1 MYEVLIIGAGP
12 AGMTAAIY
20 AARAGYKTAILE
32 YGVPGGQAATTDM
45 IENYPGF
52 PEGISGP
59 ELMMKFFEQTQ
70 TFGVEMI
77 YEQVCSLDLDG
88 DVKRVITDKQTI
100 ESKTVVIASGAKPR
114 MLGVDNEQRLRGR
127 GVSYCATCDGFFFK
141 DQPVAVVGGG
151 DTAVEEAMYLT
162 KMCSNVTLIHRRNE
176 LRANR
181 LAQSRAFANEK
192 LTILYDTVV
201 DDIVGDDKVTQL
213 KLRNKKT
220 DATSTLDVNGV
231 FIFVGY
237 LPNGSFLPAEL
248 EVNEQG
254 YIITDE
260 EMATNIPGVF
270 AIGDVRQKKLRQVT
284 TAVGDG
290 GAVMHGIEEYFRIN
304 MGGCPMYFN
313 KNKQTKMQKIFL
325 TVLVALLSIGLL
337 LPSFLSIFSY
347 GIF

>member
-32 YGVPGGQAATTDM
+32 HGVPGGQAATTDM

-77 YEQVCSLDLDG
+77 YEQVQSMDVTG
-88 DVKRVITDKQTI
+88 DIKKVITDKQTI
-100 ESKTVVIASGAKPR
+100 EAKAVVIASGAKPR
-114 MLGVDNEQRLRGR
+114 TLGVANEGRLRGR
-127 GVSYCATCDGFFFK
+127 GVSYCATCDGFFFR

-162 KMCSNVTLIHRRNE
+162 KMCSSVTLIHRRDE
-176 LRANR
+176 LRANK

-192 LTILYDTVV
+192 LNIIFDTVV

-220 DATSTLDVNGV
+220 DETSTLDVNGV

-237 LPNGSFLPAEL
+237 LPNASFLPAEL

-260 EMATNIPGVF
+260 EMATNVPGVF

-290 GAVMHGIEEYFRIN
+290 GAVMHGIEEYFR
-304 MGGCPMYFN
+304 G
-313 KNKQTKMQKIFL
+313 
-325 TVLVALLSIGLL
+325 
-337 LPSFLSIFSY
+337 
-347 GIF
+347 

>member
-32 YGVPGGQAATTDM
+32 HGVPGGQAATTDM

-77 YEQVCSLDLDG
+77 YEQVQSLELSG
-88 DVKRVITDKQTI
+88 DVKKVITDKQTI
-100 ESKTVVIASGAKPR
+100 EAKTVVIASGAKPR
-114 MLGVDNEQRLRGR
+114 ALGVANEDRLRGR
-127 GVSYCATCDGFFFK
+127 GVSYCATCDGFFFR

-162 KMCSNVTLIHRRNE
+162 KMCSSVTLIHRRDE
-176 LRANR
+176 LRANK

-192 LTILYDTVV
+192 LTIIYDTVV
-201 DDIVGDDKVTQL
+201 DEIVGDDKVSQL

-220 DATSTLDVNGV
+220 NETSTLDVNGV
-231 FIFVGY
+231 FVFVGY
-237 LPNGSFLPAEL
+237 LPNGSFLPEEL
-248 EVNEQG
+248 ATNEQG
-254 YIITDE
+254 YIITNE
-260 EMATNIPGVF
+260 EMATNIPGVY
-270 AIGDVRQKKLRQVT
+270 AVGDVRQKKLRQVT

-290 GAVMHGIEEYFRIN
+290 GAVMHAIEEYLR
-304 MGGCPMYFN
+304 G
-313 KNKQTKMQKIFL
+313 
-325 TVLVALLSIGLL
+325 
-337 LPSFLSIFSY
+337 
-347 GIF
+347 

>member
-32 YGVPGGQAATTDM
+32 HGVPGGQAATTDM

-77 YEQVCSLDLDG
+77 YEQVQSM
-88 DVKRVITDKQTI
+88 DVTGEVKKVITDKQTI
-100 ESKTVVIASGAKPR
+100 EAKAVVIASGAKPR
-114 MLGVDNEQRLRGR
+114 TLGVANEGRLRGR
-127 GVSYCATCDGFFFK
+127 GVSYCATCDGFFFR

-162 KMCSNVTLIHRRNE
+162 KMCSSVTLIHRRDE
-176 LRANR
+176 LRANK
-181 LAQSRAFANEK
+181 LAQSRAFANEQ
-192 LTILYDTVV
+192 LNIIFDTVV

-220 DATSTLDVNGV
+220 DETSTLDVNGV

-237 LPNGSFLPAEL
+237 LPNASFLPAEL

-260 EMATNIPGVF
+260 EMATNVPGVF

-290 GAVMHGIEEYFRIN
+290 GAVMHGIEEYFR
-304 MGGCPMYFN
+304 G
-313 KNKQTKMQKIFL
+313 
-325 TVLVALLSIGLL
+325 
-337 LPSFLSIFSY
+337 
-347 GIF
+347 

>member
-20 AARAGYKTAILE
+20 AARAGYKTAVLE
-32 YGVPGGQAATTDM
+32 HGVPGGQAATTDM

-77 YEQVCSLDLDG
+77 YEQVQSVELDG
-88 DVKRVITDKQTI
+88 TIKRVTTDKQTI
-100 ESKTVVIASGAKPR
+100 EAKAVVIASGAKPR
-114 MLGVDNEQRLRGR
+114 ALGVANEGRLRGR

-162 KMCSNVTLIHRRNE
+162 KMCSSVTLIHRRDE
-176 LRANR
+176 LRANK
-181 LAQSRAFANEK
+181 LAQSRALANEK
-192 LTILYDTVV
+192 LNIIYDTVV
-201 DDIVGDDKVTQL
+201 DEIIGDDKVSQL

-220 DATSTLDVNGV
+220 DETSTLDINGV

-237 LPNGSFLPAEL
+237 LPNNSFFPPEL

-254 YIITDE
+254 YIVTDD

-270 AIGDVRQKKLRQVT
+270 AVGDVRQKKLRQVT

-290 GAVMHGIEEYFRIN
+290 GAVMHGIEEYFR
-304 MGGCPMYFN
+304 
-313 KNKQTKMQKIFL
+313 
-325 TVLVALLSIGLL
+325 A
-337 LPSFLSIFSY
+337 
-347 GIF
+347 

>member
-20 AARAGYKTAILE
+20 AARAGYKTALVEHGI
-32 YGVPGGQAATTDM
+32 PGGQAATTDM

-59 ELMMKFFEQTQ
+59 ELMLKFFEQTQ
-70 TFGVEMI
+70 TFGVEVI
-77 YEQVCSLDLDG
+77 YEQVMSAELSG
-88 DVKRVITDKQTI
+88 EIKKVTTENQTI
-100 ESKTVVIASGAKPR
+100 EAKVVIIASGAKPKT
-114 MLGVDNEQRLRGR
+114 LGVSNEGRLRGR

-162 KMCSNVTLIHRRNE
+162 KMCSSVTLIHRRDA

-181 LAQSRAFANEK
+181 TAQNRALSNEK
-192 LTILYDTVV
+192 LHILYDTVV
-201 DDIVGDDKVTQL
+201 DDIIGEDKVTQL
-213 KLRNKKT
+213 SLKNVKT
-220 DATSTLDVNGV
+220 EEISTLDVNGV

-237 LPNGSFLPAEL
+237 SPNGSFLPDDLA
-248 EVNEQG
+248 VDSHG
-254 YIITDE
+254 YIITNE
-260 EMATNIPGVF
+260 EMETNLPGVF

-290 GAVMHGIEEYFRIN
+290 GAVMTAVEEYLRD
-304 MGGCPMYFN
+304 
-313 KNKQTKMQKIFL
+313 
-325 TVLVALLSIGLL
+325 
-337 LPSFLSIFSY
+337 
-347 GIF
+347 

>member
-151 DTAVEEAMYLT
+151 CRQEG
-162 KMCSNVTLIHRRNE
+162 
-176 LRANR
+176 
-181 LAQSRAFANEK
+181 
-192 LTILYDTVV
+192 TV
-201 DDIVGDDKVTQL
+201 
-213 KLRNKKT
+213 R
-220 DATSTLDVNGV
+220 
-231 FIFVGY
+231 
-237 LPNGSFLPAEL
+237 
-248 EVNEQG
+248 
-254 YIITDE
+254 
-260 EMATNIPGVF
+260 
-270 AIGDVRQKKLRQVT
+270 
-284 TAVGDG
+284 
-290 GAVMHGIEEYFRIN
+290 
-304 MGGCPMYFN
+304 
-313 KNKQTKMQKIFL
+313 
-325 TVLVALLSIGLL
+325 
-337 LPSFLSIFSY
+337 
-347 GIF
+347 

>member
-32 YGVPGGQAATTDM
+32 HGVPGGQAATTDM

-77 YEQVCSLDLDG
+77 YEQVQALELTG
-88 DVKRVITDKQTI
+88 DVKKVITDKQTI
-100 ESKTVVIASGAKPR
+100 EAKTVVIASGAKPR
-114 MLGVDNEQRLRGR
+114 ALGVANEDRLRGR
-127 GVSYCATCDGFFFK
+127 GVSYCATCDGFFFR

-162 KMCSNVTLIHRRNE
+162 KMCSSVTLIHRRDE
-176 LRANR
+176 LRANK

-192 LTILYDTVV
+192 LTIIYDTVV
-201 DDIVGDDKVTQL
+201 DEIIGDDKVSQL

-220 DATSTLDVNGV
+220 NETSTLDVNGV
-231 FIFVGY
+231 FVFVGY
-237 LPNGSFLPAEL
+237 LPNGSFLPEEL
-248 EVNEQG
+248 ATNEQG
-254 YIITDE
+254 YIITNE
-260 EMATNIPGVF
+260 EMATNIPGVY
-270 AIGDVRQKKLRQVT
+270 AVGDVRQKKLRQVT

-290 GAVMHGIEEYFRIN
+290 GAVMHAIEDYLR
-304 MGGCPMYFN
+304 G
-313 KNKQTKMQKIFL
+313 
-325 TVLVALLSIGLL
+325 
-337 LPSFLSIFSY
+337 
-347 GIF
+347 

>member
-1 MYEVLIIGAGP
+1 MYEVLVIGAGP

-32 YGVPGGQAATTDM
+32 HGVPGGQAATTDM

-77 YEQVCSLDLDG
+77 YEQVQSMDVTG
-88 DVKRVITDKQTI
+88 DIKKVITDKQTI
-100 ESKTVVIASGAKPR
+100 EAKAVVIASGAKPR
-114 MLGVDNEQRLRGR
+114 TLGVANEGRLRGR
-127 GVSYCATCDGFFFK
+127 GVSYCATCDGFFFR

-162 KMCSNVTLIHRRNE
+162 KMCSSVTLIHRRDE
-176 LRANR
+176 LRANK

-192 LTILYDTVV
+192 LTIIYDTVV
-201 DDIVGDDKVTQL
+201 DDIVGEDKVTQL

-220 DATSTLDVNGV
+220 DETSTLDVNGV

-237 LPNGSFLPAEL
+237 LPNASFLTAEL

-260 EMATNIPGVF
+260 EMATNVPGVF
-270 AIGDVRQKKLRQVT
+270 AVGDVRQKKLRQVT

-290 GAVMHGIEEYFRIN
+290 GAVMHGIEEYFR
-304 MGGCPMYFN
+304 G
-313 KNKQTKMQKIFL
+313 
-325 TVLVALLSIGLL
+325 
-337 LPSFLSIFSY
+337 
-347 GIF
+347 

>member
-32 YGVPGGQAATTDM
+32 HGVPGGQAATTDM

-77 YEQVCSLDLDG
+77 YEQVQSLDVSG
-88 DVKRVITDKQTI
+88 EIKKVVTDKQTI
-100 ESKTVVIASGAKPR
+100 EAKTVVIASGAKPR
-114 MLGVDNEQRLRGR
+114 TLGVANEGRLRGR
-127 GVSYCATCDGFFFK
+127 GVSYCATCDGFFFR

-162 KMCSNVTLIHRRNE
+162 KMCASVTLIHRRDE
-176 LRANR
+176 LRANK

-192 LTILYDTVV
+192 LHIMYDTVV
-201 DDIVGDDKVTQL
+201 DEIVGEDKVTQL

-220 DATSTLDVNGV
+220 DETSTLDVNGV

-237 LPNGSFLPAEL
+237 LPNASFLPAEL
-248 EVNEQG
+248 EVDAQG

-260 EMATNIPGVF
+260 EMATNVPGVF
-270 AIGDVRQKKLRQVT
+270 AVGDVRQKKLRQVT

-290 GAVMHGIEEYFRIN
+290 GAVMHAIEDYLRN
-304 MGGCPMYFN
+304 N
-313 KNKQTKMQKIFL
+313 
-325 TVLVALLSIGLL
+325 
-337 LPSFLSIFSY
+337 
-347 GIF
+347 

>member
-32 YGVPGGQAATTDM
+32 HGVPGGQAATTDM

-77 YEQVCSLDLDG
+77 YEQVQSLDVSG
-88 DVKRVITDKQTI
+88 EIKKVVTDKQTI
-100 ESKTVVIASGAKPR
+100 EAKTVVIASGAKPR
-114 MLGVDNEQRLRGR
+114 TLGVANEGRLRGR
-127 GVSYCATCDGFFFK
+127 GVSYCATCDGFFFR

-162 KMCSNVTLIHRRNE
+162 KMCASVTLIHRRDE
-176 LRANR
+176 LRANK

-192 LTILYDTVV
+192 LHILYDTVV
-201 DDIVGDDKVTQL
+201 DEIVGEDKVTQL

-220 DATSTLDVNGV
+220 DETSTLDVNGV

-237 LPNGSFLPAEL
+237 LPNASFLPAEL
-248 EVNEQG
+248 EVDAQG

-260 EMATNIPGVF
+260 EMATNVPGVF
-270 AIGDVRQKKLRQVT
+270 AVGDVRQKKLRQVT

-290 GAVMHGIEEYFRIN
+290 GAVMHAIEDYLRN
-304 MGGCPMYFN
+304 N
-313 KNKQTKMQKIFL
+313 
-325 TVLVALLSIGLL
+325 
-337 LPSFLSIFSY
+337 
-347 GIF
+347 

>member
-1 MYEVLIIGAGP
+1 MYEVLVIGAGP

-32 YGVPGGQAATTDM
+32 HGVPGGQAATTDM

-77 YEQVCSLDLDG
+77 YEQVQSMDVTG
-88 DVKRVITDKQTI
+88 DIKKVITDKQTI
-100 ESKTVVIASGAKPR
+100 EAKAVVIASGAKPR
-114 MLGVDNEQRLRGR
+114 TLGVANEGRLRGR
-127 GVSYCATCDGFFFK
+127 GVSYCATCDGFLFR

-162 KMCSNVTLIHRRNE
+162 KMCSSVTLIHRRDE
-176 LRANR
+176 LRANK

-192 LTILYDTVV
+192 LTIIYDTVV
-201 DDIVGDDKVTQL
+201 DDIVGEDKVTQL

-220 DATSTLDVNGV
+220 DETSTLDVNGV

-237 LPNGSFLPAEL
+237 LPNASFLPAEL

-260 EMATNIPGVF
+260 EMATNVPGVF
-270 AIGDVRQKKLRQVT
+270 AVGDVRQKKLRQVT

-290 GAVMHGIEEYFRIN
+290 GAVMHGIEEYFR
-304 MGGCPMYFN
+304 G
-313 KNKQTKMQKIFL
+313 
-325 TVLVALLSIGLL
+325 
-337 LPSFLSIFSY
+337 
-347 GIF
+347 

>member
-1 MYEVLIIGAGP
+1 MYEVLVIGAGP

-32 YGVPGGQAATTDM
+32 HGVPGGQAATTDM

-70 TFGVEMI
+70 TFGVEMV
-77 YEQVCSLDLDG
+77 YEQVQSLDLTG
-88 DVKRVITDKQTI
+88 DVKKVITDKQTL
-100 ESKTVVIASGAKPR
+100 EAKAVVIASGAKPR
-114 MLGVDNEQRLRGR
+114 TLGVANEGRLRGR
-127 GVSYCATCDGFFFK
+127 GVSYCATCDGFFFR

-162 KMCSNVTLIHRRNE
+162 KMCSSVTLIHRRDE
-176 LRANR
+176 LRANK
-181 LAQSRAFANEK
+181 LAQSRAMANEK
-192 LTILYDTVV
+192 LTIIYDTVV
-201 DDIVGDDKVTQL
+201 DEIIGEDKVTQL

-220 DATSTLDVNGV
+220 DEVSTLDVNGA

-237 LPNGSFLPAEL
+237 LPNASFLPAEL

-254 YIITDE
+254 YIITNE

-270 AIGDVRQKKLRQVT
+270 AVGDVRQKKLRQVT

-290 GAVMHGIEEYFRIN
+290 GAVMHGIEEYFR
-304 MGGCPMYFN
+304 G
-313 KNKQTKMQKIFL
+313 
-325 TVLVALLSIGLL
+325 
-337 LPSFLSIFSY
+337 
-347 GIF
+347 

>member
-32 YGVPGGQAATTDM
+32 HGVPGGQAATTDM

-77 YEQVCSLDLDG
+77 YEQVQSM
-88 DVKRVITDKQTI
+88 DVTGEVKKVITDKQTI
-100 ESKTVVIASGAKPR
+100 EAKAVVIASGAKPR
-114 MLGVDNEQRLRGR
+114 TLGVANEGRLRGR
-127 GVSYCATCDGFFFK
+127 GVSYCATCDGFFFR

-162 KMCSNVTLIHRRNE
+162 KMCSSVTLIHRRDE
-176 LRANR
+176 LRANK

-192 LTILYDTVV
+192 LNIIFDTVV

-220 DATSTLDVNGV
+220 DETSTLDVNGV

-237 LPNGSFLPAEL
+237 LPNASFLPPEL

-260 EMATNIPGVF
+260 EMATNVPGVF

-290 GAVMHGIEEYFRIN
+290 GAVMHGIEEYFR
-304 MGGCPMYFN
+304 G
-313 KNKQTKMQKIFL
+313 
-325 TVLVALLSIGLL
+325 
-337 LPSFLSIFSY
+337 
-347 GIF
+347 

>member
-1 MYEVLIIGAGP
+1 
-12 AGMTAAIY
+12 
-20 AARAGYKTAILE
+20 
-32 YGVPGGQAATTDM
+32 M

-77 YEQVCSLDLDG
+77 YEQVQSLDLMG
-88 DVKRVITDKQTI
+88 DVKKVITDKQTI
-100 ESKTVVIASGAKPR
+100 ETKVVVIASGAKPR
-114 MLGVDNEQRLRGR
+114 TLGVANEGRLRGR

-162 KMCSNVTLIHRRNE
+162 KMCSSVTLIHRRDE
-176 LRANR
+176 LRANK

-192 LTILYDTVV
+192 LNILYDTVV
-201 DDIVGDDKVTQL
+201 DEIVGDEKVCQL

-220 DATSTLDVNGV
+220 AETSELDVNGV

-237 LPNGSFLPAEL
+237 LPNDAFLPAEL

-270 AIGDVRQKKLRQVT
+270 AVGDVRQKKLRQVT

-290 GAVMHGIEEYFRIN
+290 GAVMHGIEEYLRN
-304 MGGCPMYFN
+304 
-313 KNKQTKMQKIFL
+313 
-325 TVLVALLSIGLL
+325 
-337 LPSFLSIFSY
+337 
-347 GIF
+347 

>member
-32 YGVPGGQAATTDM
+32 HGVPGGQAATTDM

-77 YEQVCSLDLDG
+77 YEQVQSLDVSG
-88 DVKRVITDKQTI
+88 EIKKVVTDKQTI
-100 ESKTVVIASGAKPR
+100 EAKTVVIASGAKPR
-114 MLGVDNEQRLRGR
+114 TLGVANEGRLRGR
-127 GVSYCATCDGFFFK
+127 GVSYCATCDGFFFR

-162 KMCSNVTLIHRRNE
+162 KMCASVTLIHRRDE
-176 LRANR
+176 LRANK

-192 LTILYDTVV
+192 LHIMYDTVV
-201 DDIVGDDKVTQL
+201 DEIVGEDKVTQL

-220 DATSTLDVNGV
+220 DETSTLDVNGV

-237 LPNGSFLPAEL
+237 LPNASFLPAEL
-248 EVNEQG
+248 EVDAQG

-260 EMATNIPGVF
+260 EMATNVPGVF
-270 AIGDVRQKKLRQVT
+270 AVGDVRQKKLRQVT

-290 GAVMHGIEEYFRIN
+290 GTVMHAIEDYLRN
-304 MGGCPMYFN
+304 N
-313 KNKQTKMQKIFL
+313 
-325 TVLVALLSIGLL
+325 
-337 LPSFLSIFSY
+337 
-347 GIF
+347 

>member
-32 YGVPGGQAATTDM
+32 HGVPGGQAPTTDM

-77 YEQVCSLDLDG
+77 YEQVQSVELTG
-88 DVKRVITDKQTI
+88 AIKQITTDKQTL
-100 ESKTVVIASGAKPR
+100 EAKTVVIASGAKPR
-114 MLGVDNEQRLRGR
+114 TLGVANEGRLRGR

-141 DQPVAVVGGG
+141 DQPVAVVRGG

-162 KMCSNVTLIHRRNE
+162 KMCSSVTLIHRRDE
-176 LRANR
+176 LRANK
-181 LAQSRAFANEK
+181 LAQSRAFANDK
-192 LTILYDTVV
+192 LHIIYDTVV
-201 DDIVGDDKVTQL
+201 DEIVGDEKVTQL

-237 LPNGSFLPAEL
+237 LPNDAFLPPEL

-270 AIGDVRQKKLRQVT
+270 AVGDVRQKKLRQVT

-290 GAVMHGIEEYFRIN
+290 GAVMHGIEEYLR
-304 MGGCPMYFN
+304 
-313 KNKQTKMQKIFL
+313 
-325 TVLVALLSIGLL
+325 A
-337 LPSFLSIFSY
+337 
-347 GIF
+347 

>member
-20 AARAGYKTAILE
+20 AARAGYKTAVLE
-32 YGVPGGQAATTDM
+32 HGVPGGQAATTDM

-77 YEQVCSLDLDG
+77 YEQVQSVELNSTI
-88 DVKRVITDKQTI
+88 KRVITDKQTI
-100 ESKTVVIASGAKPR
+100 EAKAVVIASGAKPR
-114 MLGVDNEQRLRGR
+114 TLGVANEGRLRGR

-162 KMCSNVTLIHRRNE
+162 KMCSNVTLIHRRDE
-176 LRANR
+176 LRANK

-192 LTILYDTVV
+192 LNIIYDTVV
-201 DDIVGDDKVTQL
+201 DEIIGDDKVSQL

-220 DATSTLDVNGV
+220 DETSTLDINGV

-237 LPNGSFLPAEL
+237 LPNDAFFPPEL
-248 EVNEQG
+248 EVNAQG
-254 YIITDE
+254 YIVTDE

-270 AIGDVRQKKLRQVT
+270 AVGDVRQKKLRQVT

-290 GAVMHGIEEYFRIN
+290 GAVMHGIEEYFR
-304 MGGCPMYFN
+304 
-313 KNKQTKMQKIFL
+313 
-325 TVLVALLSIGLL
+325 A
-337 LPSFLSIFSY
+337 
-347 GIF
+347 

>member
-20 AARAGYKTAILE
+20 AARAGYKTAVLE
-32 YGVPGGQAATTDM
+32 HGVPGGQAATTDM

-70 TFGVEMI
+70 TFGVELI
-77 YEQVCSLDLDG
+77 YEQVQSVELNG
-88 DVKRVITDKQTI
+88 AIKRVTTDKQTI
-100 ESKTVVIASGAKPR
+100 EAKAVVIASGAKPR
-114 MLGVDNEQRLRGR
+114 ALGVANEGRLRGR

-162 KMCSNVTLIHRRNE
+162 KMCSSVTLIHRRDE
-176 LRANR
+176 LRANK

-192 LTILYDTVV
+192 LNILYDTVV
-201 DDIVGDDKVTQL
+201 DEIIGDDKVSQL

-220 DATSTLDVNGV
+220 DETSTLDINGV

-237 LPNGSFLPAEL
+237 LPNNAFFPPEL

-254 YIITDE
+254 YIITDD

-290 GAVMHGIEEYFRIN
+290 GAVMHGIEEYFR
-304 MGGCPMYFN
+304 
-313 KNKQTKMQKIFL
+313 
-325 TVLVALLSIGLL
+325 A
-337 LPSFLSIFSY
+337 
-347 GIF
+347 

>member
-32 YGVPGGQAATTDM
+32 HGVPGGQAATTDM

-77 YEQVCSLDLDG
+77 YEQVQSM
-88 DVKRVITDKQTI
+88 DVTGEIKKVITDKQTI
-100 ESKTVVIASGAKPR
+100 EAKAVVIASGAKPR
-114 MLGVDNEQRLRGR
+114 TLGVANEGRLRGR
-127 GVSYCATCDGFFFK
+127 GVSYCATCDGFFFR

-162 KMCSNVTLIHRRNE
+162 KMCSSVTLIHRRDE
-176 LRANR
+176 LRANK

-192 LTILYDTVV
+192 LNIIFDTVV

-220 DATSTLDVNGV
+220 DETSTLDVNGV

-237 LPNGSFLPAEL
+237 LPNASFLPAEL

-260 EMATNIPGVF
+260 EMATNVPGVF

-290 GAVMHGIEEYFRIN
+290 GAVMHGIEEYFR
-304 MGGCPMYFN
+304 G
-313 KNKQTKMQKIFL
+313 
-325 TVLVALLSIGLL
+325 
-337 LPSFLSIFSY
+337 
-347 GIF
+347 